1 MRDVEA
7 LAQVVAAFSAAIDA
21 APEPLA
27 QLENFAAELILA
39 DLALSSGGSS
49 A

>member
-7 LAQVVAAFSAAIDA
+7 LAQVVGAFEDPTGQRPS
-21 APEPLA
+21 PLA

-39 DLALSSGGSS
+39 DLRQDEP
-49 A
+49 